1 MITEL
6 KSIGDIYI
14 KMPSS
19 DDARRF
25 FEDLMWSDGRF
36 CPHCGGLR
44 STELKGT
51 SHRSGLYQ
59 CNECRGQFTITTK
72 TPMHATKLD
81 LRIWIAAIYTV
92 LNSSKGISSVVLA
105 RLVGINQKAAWKI
118 GHAIREMMREGHGDF
133 PALAGIVE
141 VDETYVGGA
150 PKYKKGVKN
159 KRGKGTKKTPVMVA
173 VERGGEARAA
183 VLTGISGTDFEPLI
197 GAWVAPDSTLMTD
210 GSQTY
215 NSIGS
220 AFGNHLKVKHSEKH
234 FADYKTG
241 AHINTAEAF
250 SAFVER
256 ARVGVY
262 HRITGYHTQ
271 RYLDELTWRWNRR
284 EPVEQTRTDSKG
296 KTSPHIRW
304 KPLPVVQ
311 MMRFLFKNAHGREM
325 RRSETYGLRWPNSA
339 LFGG

>member
-14 KMPSS
+14 QMPSS

-25 FEDLMWSDGRF
+25 LEDLMWCDGRV
-36 CPHCGGLR
+36 CPHCGGVR
-44 STELKGT
+44 STELNGS
-51 SHRSGLYQ
+51 SHRPGLYQ
-59 CNECRGQFTITTK
+59 CNECRGQFSITTK

-81 LRIWIAAIYTV
+81 LRVWLAAIYTV

-105 RLVGINQKAAWKI
+105 RMIGVSQKCAWKI
-118 GHAIREMMREGHGDF
+118 GHAIREMMREDYATR
-133 PALAGIVE
+133 PMLAGIVE
-141 VDETYVGGA
+141 VDETSVGGA

-183 VLTGISGTDFEPLI
+183 VLSGITGADFEPLI
-197 GAWVAPDSTLMTD
+197 CGWVAEDATLMTD
-210 GSQTY
+210 GSNCY
-215 NSIGS
+215 NFIPS
-220 AFGNHLKVKHSEKH
+220 AFPVHHRVIHSKKQ
-234 FADYKTG
+234 FAIPATG
-241 AHINTAEAF
+241 AHVNTAEAF
-250 SAFVER
+250 GAFIER

-296 KTSPHIRW
+296 RVSKHIRW

-311 MMRFLFKNAHGREM
+311 MMRFLLNSAHGRQM
-325 RRSETYGLRWPNSA
+325 RRSDNYGLRWPGAAS
-339 LFGG
+339 FGG

>member
-6 KSIGDIYI
+6 KSIGDIYT
-14 KMPSS
+14 KMPRS
-19 DDARRF
+19 DDARQF
-25 FEDLMWSDGRF
+25 LESLMWSDGRV

-44 STELKGT
+44 STGLKGV
-51 SHRSGLYQ
+51 SHRAGLYQ

-81 LRIWIAAIYTV
+81 LRGWIAAIYTV

-105 RLVGINQKAAWKI
+105 RMIGVSQKAAWKI
-118 GHAIREMMREGHGDF
+118 GHAIRETMREDYGNN
-133 PALAGIVE
+133 ALLSGMVD
-141 VDETYVGGA
+141 VDETSVGGT

-159 KRGKGTKKTPVMVA
+159 KRGKGTNKTPVMVA
-173 VERGGEARAA
+173 VSRGGEARAA
-183 VLTGISGTDFEPLI
+183 VLPGISSADFEPLVK
-197 GAWVAPDSTLMTD
+197 GWVASDSTLMTD
-210 GSQTY
+210 GSTCY
-215 NSIGS
+215 NFIAS
-220 AFGNHLKVKHSEKH
+220 AFPGHHRVIHSKKQ
-234 FADYKTG
+234 FAISATG

-250 SAFVER
+250 GAFIER

-284 EPVEQTRTDSKG
+284 EPFEQIRTDSKG
-296 KTSPHIRW
+296 RVSPHIRW

-311 MMRFLFKNAHGREM
+311 MMRFLLNSAPGREM
-325 RRSETYGLRWPNSA
+325 RRSDNYGLRWPGAA
-339 LFGG
+339 LLGG